1 MYFSFSAYPP
11 SGYPPSVIQVSELTT
26 SAAVA
31 RQWRP
36 TSARGLPKLT
46 MALNPSLELKGLGTP
61 NPHTMGLGTRDAYP
75 VDTEAV
81 NDLTAFSERAEAL
94 VQEEKL
100 VRAKH
105 TSSMKLEED
114 ETKMAKEEHARIQMD
129 IRLNGT
135 DAHQAALVAL
145 RERAT
150 TAEQR
155 AAAAKLQENAD
166 PNNKPPS
173 PIAKLLSTVP
183 GLQLIQ
189 PIPYGYAAA
198 AIETPPRAVERPA
211 PIVLNGSSMLENS
224 RRGSNPTPPQDMDE
238 EPEASS
244 PLAFEEQPVKH
255 PIEL

>member
-1 MYFSFSAYPP
+1 MA
-11 SGYPPSVIQVSELTT
+11 QVSELQQP
-26 SAAVA
+26 
-31 RQWRP
+31 QWRP

-61 NPHTMGLGTRDAYP
+61 TPHTMGLGTRDAYP

-94 VQEEKL
+94 AQEEKL

-105 TSSMKLEED
+105 TSSMKLEDD

-224 RRGSNPTPPQDMDE
+224 RRGSTPTPPQDMDE

-255 PIEL
+255 PIDL